1 MEILNFCPNFQAIL
15 VGQDGNKLLIARTRC
30 NMWTC
35 PYCAK
40 VKQKMWRARI
50 IQHISENSED
60 WLFVRGYVPW
70 QKARGAWCWFTL
82 TAHSKAR
89 GIASLTNI
97 RNAWDTLVKRMK
109 RLYGKFQ
116 YCRVFERHK
125 DGSYHLHAIAN
136 FHFGDIKERR
146 ARKDGTST
154 KYSVWL
160 KKNAQSLGLGY
171 YTHADDIERNHGG
184 YIASYVTKYMTKL
197 SDVAKSEY
205 GRIRR
210 IQVSQGWTK
219 WYKPK
224 ETLSWEVESG
234 VFEQDLWS
242 AAAADLTYVDIAT
255 GERLSYDNFIDHI
268 IYPPEFDANYKV
280 WLERNKKTD

>member
-1 MEILNFCPNFQAIL
+1 MEIHSFCPNFQALL
-15 VGQDGNKLLIARTRC
+15 VGIDGNNLLIVRTRC

-35 PYCAK
+35 PYCAT

-50 IQHISENSED
+50 IQHINDNPDEK
-60 WLFVRGYVPW
+60 WT
-70 QKARGAWCWFTL
+70 WFTL

-89 GIASLTNI
+89 GLKSLANL
-97 RNAWDTLVKRMK
+97 RRAWDTLMKRMK

-116 YCRVFERHK
+116 YCRVFERHR
-125 DGSYHLHAIAN
+125 DGSYHLHAIAS

-146 ARKDGTST
+146 AKKDGTKT

-160 KKNAQSLGLGY
+160 KKNATSLGLGY

-197 SDVAKSEY
+197 SDAARTEY

-219 WYKPK
+219 WNKPD
-224 ETLSWEVESG
+224 ETMTWQVESG
-234 VFEQDLWS
+234 IFEQDMWQ
-242 AAAADLTYVDIAT
+242 AAKDNLTYVDVQT
-255 GERLSYDNFIDHI
+255 GERLTYDNFIEHI
-268 IYPPEFDANYKV
+268 VYPPEFDANYKA
-280 WLERNKKTD
+280 WLERNKL